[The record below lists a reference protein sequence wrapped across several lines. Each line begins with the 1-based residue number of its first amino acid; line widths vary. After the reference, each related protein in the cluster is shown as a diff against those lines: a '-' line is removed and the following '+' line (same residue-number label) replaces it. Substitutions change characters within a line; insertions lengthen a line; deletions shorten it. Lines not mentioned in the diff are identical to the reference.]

1 MRKRTRRSRKPRT
14 KQRTKQQTKQRSQRK
29 KRVTRRQRG
38 GAIPLAA
45 ATCAPCMGA
54 TATSGAGILGGLT
67 ALFSGTGLAV
77 QRYVSKP
84 TRRSNKRKKTKRK

>member
-1 MRKRTRRSRKPRT
+1 MKKRTRRTRKPRK
-14 KQRTKQQTKQRSQRK
+14 KQRKKQLSQRK

-45 ATCAPCMGA
+45 ATCVPCMGA
-54 TATSGAGILGGLT
+54 TATSGAGVLGGLT

-84 TRRSNKRKKTKRK
+84 TRSSNKRRKTKRK